1 MRRALGIV
9 AALTLLP
16 SGPACA
22 QELHGL
28 LSSSFSATQSKSS
41 EGTTAEFQNLR
52 ETFDAN
58 WSSRLSPTLGY
69 RLTLRGERVDG
80 TSVLSSGDVETRTD
94 TSSVLLQPALD
105 VTLAAAPYSLNVGL
119 RLRDQFTEDSSGGAV
134 TLSEQNTFLRF
145 FYSPDQ
151 LPSIGVLMDR
161 TTSTDD
167 RSPAPKDEEETRYQ
181 VVTQYSLGGLNLGY
195 TFGRRVHED
204 RREERATTQDTSVG
218 TVGYAGRFF
227 DDRLSAQA
235 DLSLN
240 QTTTVDEFFVAG
252 TARLDRALARGL
264 RADPDPT
271 PTSSAD
277 VPLVNEPALVSGTAN
292 VPLVLLSSVG
302 FGLAASEQVTEL
314 AIALAPEPPFTLPA
328 NLTAFL
334 TFRVFF
340 TDDPTLV
347 TWTEVGGVSQAWDP
361 VLSRFTLTVPAT
373 TARFFK
379 AYVSRN
385 DFGVLVKATGIAAPV
400 TTAVTA
406 GSERSRSTSGVT
418 IGTGLAYT
426 PVKWLT
432 AAYNAN
438 LSTTSQ
444 EPESIESRS
453 GTQTFSLTVRP
464 HEKVTTTGTLQY
476 GFSESNQTGAQDTTQ
491 TSYSLSVGWVPLK
504 TLSTTLAVARNED
517 RIARELQNRTD
528 AASVGAASKV
538 FPGLNLDSS
547 YSISRAENFVSTQ
560 EVFAQDLAFK
570 MTAQATPWASMVG
583 NYGIQVRE
591 TTPPPAGAEPRTV
604 THTVGGGTVY
614 TLSRLVNF
622 TTRFDFVSTPDGTS
636 FSQQYKM
643 DWVPTSKTSFFVSY
657 FTTNAQFEDVETT
670 SDTINLNGRWSVNR
684 ALDLSANYSFSRST
698 TGDTVQEIQ
707 SFNVTA
713 SLRF

>member
-1 MRRALGIV
+1 MRRTLGTV
-9 AALTLLP
+9 VALTLLP
-16 SGPACA
+16 AVPAQA

-28 LSSSFSATQSKSS
+28 LSSTYSATQSKSS
-41 EGTTAEFQNLR
+41 EGTKADLQNLR
-52 ETFDAN
+52 ETLDLN
-58 WSSRLSPTLGY
+58 WNSRFSPTLGY

-80 TSVLSSGDVETRTD
+80 TSVLRSGDEETRTD

-105 VTLAAAPYSLNVGL
+105 VTLAAAPYSLNVGF
-119 RLRDQFTEDSSGGAV
+119 RLREQFTEESGGDDVQLDERNA
-134 TLSEQNTFLRF
+134 FLRF
-145 FYSPDQ
+145 FYSPEQ
-151 LPSIGVLMDR
+151 LPSVGLLLDR

-167 RSPAPKDEEETRYQ
+167 RSPAPRDEDETRYQ
-181 VVTQYSLGGLNLGY
+181 IVTQYSLGGLNLGY

-204 RREERATTQDTSVG
+204 HREQRTETQDTNTG
-218 TVGYAGRFF
+218 TAGYSGRFF
-227 DDRLSAQA
+227 DDSLSVQG
-235 DLSLN
+235 DLSVN
-240 QTTTVDEFFVAG
+240 QTTTVEEFLVPG

-271 PTSSAD
+271 PTNSAD
-277 VPLVNEPALVSGTAN
+277 VPVVSEPALVSGTAN
-292 VPLVLLSSVG
+292 IPLVLLSAVG
-302 FGLAASEQVTEL
+302 FGLAASEQVTE
-314 AIALAPEPPFTLPA
+314 IVISLAPEPPFVLPA

-347 TWTEVGGVSQAWDP
+347 TWTEVAGVSESFDQ
-361 VLSRFTLTVPAT
+361 VKSQLTLTFPAA

-406 GSERSRSTSGVT
+406 GSERSRSTRAVT

-426 PVKWLT
+426 PVRWLT

-453 GTQTFSLTVRP
+453 GTQAFSLTVRP
-464 HEKVTTTGTLQY
+464 HETVTTTGTMQY
-476 GFSESNQTGAQDTTQ
+476 GFSESDQTGAQDTTQ

-504 TLSTTLAVARNED
+504 TLSTALALARNED
-517 RIARELQNRTD
+517 RIDRELQNRSD
-528 AASVGAASKV
+528 AASVSAAAKV
-538 FPGLNLDSS
+538 FPGLNLDSA
-547 YSISRAENFVSTQ
+547 YAISKAENFANAQ
-560 EVFAQDLAFK
+560 EVFGQDLTFK
-570 MTAQATPWASMVG
+570 MAAQVTPWASMVG

-591 TTPPPAGAEPRTV
+591 TTPPPEGAAATVV

-636 FSQQYKM
+636 FSQQYKV

-657 FTTNAQFEDVETT
+657 FTTHAELGEVSTT